1 MEDAERVA
9 PDTVVRMGAELVRS
23 AVTEE
28 DLEAVAGLLSGLVSE
43 MLPMRAMEIYD
54 SEPATTYDPTPP

>member
-1 MEDAERVA
+1 MEDAEQVA
-9 PDTVVRMGAELVRS
+9 PDTIVRMEAELVRS
-23 AVTEE
+23 PVAEE

-43 MLPMRAMEIYD
+43 MAPMRAMETDD